1 MRGWAVWAALMSGIA
16 VSSVAAQVAPPAE
29 RRPDPTAFLLP
40 PEASPSTPTSPPA
53 PNITRTGADLP
64 PPLRSDSTPNWRSP
78 SAESVSFEPTRR
90 IRPPVDLPPS
100 DDDDRRPPRTQRVAE
115 PDDDRRPPRAH
126 RMDHP
131 ASVREPEWTRSRDRD
146 AIMVIEPDEPPRSR
160 DGRTAI
166 PPVRGDSERRAD
178 VREEPTRRETVP
190 RVEGTRPTVYEPT
203 IPAARLGKPQD
214 IQPVSAEVVADAQ
227 TTAARDRASQPP
239 VDLIEYLKTSPV
251 DANTTGRPR
260 AVEKFGDKIFGTGG
274 ENVLG
279 VDGGGWFQS
288 DHCFPTYVSPITN
301 PFLFEDPRSVT
312 EVRPI
317 FIYQK
322 VPSREPVFNGG
333 DLYWIGTQARI
344 AFTNRFSVV
353 INKLG
358 GMGVN
363 PSNDFNNF
371 FDGSQFGFSEFWL
384 GPKFTLIRNTETGT
398 LLAAGATFQLPIGS
412 NNVYQNTGDL
422 SIVPYLSFG
431 QNFWQSTYGS
441 FNGLIGTGYSASVN
455 SKRSDYYYLSAHLDY
470 DIGNFHRFYPVAE
483 LNWFTYT
490 TNGSSS
496 PLNFEGRDLINFGSA
511 SRGSNLLTG
520 ALGMRF
526 KVFSYS
532 EIGGAFEIPLV
543 GNRDLFDYRFTLDYI
558 WRF

>member
-1 MRGWAVWAALMSGIA
+1 MRGWAVWAALIGGIA
-16 VSSVAAQVAPPAE
+16 VLPAAAQVAPPAE
-29 RRPDPTAFLLP
+29 RRPDPALFLLP
-40 PEASPSTPTSPPA
+40 PEASPSAPA
-53 PNITRTGADLP
+53 PSSTRTQTGSDLP
-64 PPLRSDSTPNWRSP
+64 PPLATQGRETSPNWRKP
-78 SAESVSFEPTRR
+78 AESETFEPARR
-90 IRPPVDLPPS
+90 IRQPVDLPPRG

-115 PDDDRRPPRAH
+115 PDDDRRPPRANP
-126 RMDHP
+126 DKTP
-131 ASVREPEWTRSRDRD
+131 SAVREPEWTRSRDRD
-146 AIMVIEPDEPPRSR
+146 PIPVITPDESPRSR

-166 PPVRGDSERRAD
+166 PPVRG
-178 VREEPTRRETVP
+178 EPDPTETVRGGTAP
-190 RVEGTRPTVYEPT
+190 RSEGTRPAVYEPT

-214 IQPVSAEVVADAQ
+214 IQPVSAEVIADAKA
-227 TTAARDRASQPP
+227 TAAQDRNNRQSIN
-239 VDLIEYLKTSPV
+239 LIEYLKERPIV
-251 DANTTGRPR
+251 ADAAGLPR
-260 AVEKFGDKIFGTGG
+260 EAEKFGDRIFGTSGG
-274 ENVLG
+274 NVLG

-288 DHCFPTYVSPITN
+288 DHSFPTYVSPITN

-322 VPSREPVFNGG
+322 VPNREPVLNGG

-358 GMGVN
+358 GVGVN
-363 PSNDFNNF
+363 PSNNFNNF

-422 SIVPYLSFG
+422 SIVPYLTYG

-455 SKRSDYYYLSAHLDY
+455 AKRSDYYYLSAHLDY
-470 DIGNFHRFYPVAE
+470 DIGNRHRFYPVAE

-490 TNGSSS
+490 TNGNTS

-526 KVFSYS
+526 KVFSFS

>member
-1 MRGWAVWAALMSGIA
+1 MRVWAVWAALMSGIA
-16 VSSVAAQVAPPAE
+16 VVPATAQVAPPPA
-29 RRPDPTAFLLP
+29 RRPDPAAFLLP
-40 PEASPSTPTSPPA
+40 PVAGPSDSTPARAPA
-53 PNITRTGADLP
+53 SGADLP
-64 PPLRSDSTPNWRSP
+64 PPVSAEP
-78 SAESVSFEPTRR
+78 SANRPVPADSVSFEPSRR
-90 IRPPVDLPPS
+90 IRQPVDLPPAA
-100 DDDDRRPPRTQRVAE
+100 DDDRRPPRTRRVAE
-115 PDDDRRPPRAH
+115 PDDDRRPPAVNRF
-126 RMDHP
+126 DNP
-131 ASVREPEWTRSRDRD
+131 APVREPEWTRSRD
-146 AIMVIEPDEPPRSR
+146 AIPVIEPDEPRSSR

-166 PPVRGDSERRAD
+166 PPVRG
-178 VREEPTRRETVP
+178 ETAS
-190 RVEGTRPTVYEPT
+190 RSEGTRPEGTRPEGTRPAVYEPS

-214 IQPVSAEVVADAQ
+214 IQPVSAEVVADAKS
-227 TTAARDRASQPP
+227 TAANDRNSKQP
-239 VDLIEYLKTSPV
+239 VNLIEYLKE
-251 DANTTGRPR
+251 RPAGAELAGLPR
-260 AVEKFGDKIFGTGG
+260 EAEKFGDKLFGTGDG
-274 ENVLG
+274 NVLG

-322 VPSREPVFNGG
+322 VPSREPVLNGG

-358 GMGVN
+358 GMGVS
-363 PSNDFNNF
+363 PSNNFNGF

-431 QNFWQSTYGS
+431 KNFWQSTYGS

-490 TNGSSS
+490 KNGTTS

-511 SRGSNLLTG
+511 SQGSNLLTG

-532 EIGGAFEIPLV
+532 EIGGAFEIPLI